1 MPLTIDIREFADRMG
16 EALERAANGED
27 VILADGDV
35 PKVRLVPCAAR
46 KPRTMGLNPGAMIM
60 APNFNDPLPDEF
72 WLGES

>member
-1 MPLTIDIREFADRMG
+1 MPLTIDIREFAGRMS

-35 PKVRLVPCAAR
+35 PKVRLVPCPVR
-46 KPRTMGLNPGAMIM
+46 KPRIPGLNPGAFQP
-60 APNFNDPLPDEF
+60 APNFDDPMPDEF